1 MYNRAREIEVKLV
14 KEYPHKPDVDDMIFG
29 DDRTV
34 PSQR

>member
-14 KEYPHKPDVDDMIFG
+14 KEYPRKPDVDDMIFG
-29 DDRTV
+29 DNRTV